1 MNALESNPISL
12 QEDVAEHWYLKL
24 LILPDLIVKVS
35 NITLEM
41 GTFVSIVD
49 LDLVLIYRLP

>member
-12 QEDVAEHWYLKL
+12 QEDVADHWYLKL
-24 LILPDLIVKVS
+24 LILLDLIVKVS

-41 GTFVSIVD
+41 GTFVSI
-49 LDLVLIYRLP
+49 LDLVFIYRLP